1 MIKADR
7 TTLSAQAKDLYLS
20 KVSPKDKS
28 WDDHRSNAELVRNL
42 YALTDLDRYAER
54 IENCSL
60 LLDFALSTT
69 SEGAVGLKLSSV
81 HFCRVRHCPV
91 CQWRRSLMWRARFLQ
106 AIPRI
111 FEARPDARFIFL
123 TLTVRNCELSELRST
138 LSQMNK
144 AWVRLS
150 QRKQFP
156 ALGWVKSVEVTR
168 SSTGEA
174 HPHFHALL
182 MVNPSYFK
190 RGYLSQAKWTELWQ
204 ASLRATYTPV
214 VNVKVVK
221 PRPSAEDTPA
231 AALAAG
237 VLEVLKYGVKEG
249 DLVADREWLAELTRQ
264 MHKTRAV
271 AVGGELR
278 QFLSEDEPEDLINVD
293 ETNLEEP
300 TEGARHVRFGYNH
313 KRKRYT
319 YKESHE
325 HQEERSPAEQPE
337 TEARVKA

>member
-1 MIKADR
+1 M
-7 TTLSAQAKDLYLS
+7 
-20 KVSPKDKS
+20 
-28 WDDHRSNAELVRNL
+28 RNL
-42 YALTDLDRYAER
+42 YALTDLDRYGER
-54 IENCSL
+54 IQNCSL
-60 LLDFALSTT
+60 LLQFAI
-69 SEGAVGLKLSSV
+69 GATRDGALGFKLDSA
-81 HFCRVRHCPV
+81 HFCRVRHCPI

-123 TLTVRNCELSELRST
+123 TLTVRNCELSDLRST
-138 LSQMNK
+138 LKQMNK
-144 AWVRLS
+144 AWERLS

-168 SSTGEA
+168 SPTGEA

-204 ASLRATYTPV
+204 ASLRADYTPV
-214 VNVKVVK
+214 VNIKVVK
-221 PRPSAEDTPA
+221 PRPNAEDTPS

-237 VLEVLKYGVKEG
+237 LLEVLKYGVKES
-249 DLVADREWLAELTRQ
+249 DLVADAAWLSELTRQ
-264 MHKTRAV
+264 LHKTRAV
-271 AVGGELR
+271 AVGGELK

-293 ETNLEEP
+293 ETNLEET
-300 TEGARHVRFGYNH
+300 TEESPRVLFGW
-313 KRKRYT
+313 RERVQRYA
-319 YKESHE
+319 YKESYE
-325 HQEERSPAEQPE
+325 HQEERSPTEQPE